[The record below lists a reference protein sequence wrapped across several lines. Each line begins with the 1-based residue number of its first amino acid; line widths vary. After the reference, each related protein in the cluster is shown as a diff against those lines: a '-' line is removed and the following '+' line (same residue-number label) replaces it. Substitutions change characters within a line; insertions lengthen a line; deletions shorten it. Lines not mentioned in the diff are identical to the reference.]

1 MLTIVIQQT
10 HSALKRLFARL
21 TVVTLAMTA
30 LPLTSGLAHADG
42 FAYVDLQ
49 RAVFEVNDG
58 KIAKARLEKMKTQRQ
73 GALDDKQKELKK
85 LQESLEKQADFMSE
99 DVKAKKAEEFRTKLG
114 DLQQTY
120 ATLQRELA
128 EEEMKIQQ
136 KILGQMGEV
145 LKAMGEEGSYTMIV
159 RKDALLWAPP
169 HLDVTNELIRRYNT
183 STNTK
188 GGRVKARKKKKKAG
202 RKKAGKK
209 NP

>member
-1 MLTIVIQQT
+1 MSNLETQNSSAFKRCIAPL
-10 HSALKRLFARL
+10 SALLL
-21 TVVTLAMTA
+21 SLSA
-30 LPLTSGLAHADG
+30 LPLTAGLAHADG

-58 KIAKARLEKMKTQRQ
+58 KTAKARLEKMKTQRQ
-73 GALDDKQKELKK
+73 SALDGKQKELKK

-114 DLQQTY
+114 ELQQTY

-136 KILGQMGEV
+136 QILGQMGEV

-159 RKDALLWAPP
+159 RKDALLWAPS
-169 HLDVTNELIRRYNT
+169 HLDVTNELIRRYNA

-188 GGRVKARKKKKKAG
+188 AGKVKAKKKTKGKRSKRKKK
-202 RKKAGKK
+202 
-209 NP
+209 

>member
-1 MLTIVIQQT
+1 MTRVNYPSIKRVL
-10 HSALKRLFARL
+10 SALSIIIFSVISLQA
-21 TVVTLAMTA
+21 A
-30 LPLTSGLAHADG
+30 PIYADNL
-42 FAYVDLQ
+42 AYVDLQ

-58 KIAKARLEKMKTQRQ
+58 KAAKARLEKMKGQRQ
-73 GALDDKQKELKK
+73 SALDTKQKDLKK
-85 LQESLEKQADFMSE
+85 LQESLEKQADFMSD

-114 DLQQTY
+114 ELQQTY

-169 HLDVTNELIRRYNT
+169 HLDVTNELIRRYNGKDQVK
-183 STNTK
+183 SP
-188 GGRVKARKKKKKAG
+188 RVKASKKKKKKAR
-202 RKKAGKK
+202 RKAKK
-209 NP
+209 